1 VESPEVILLDTHA
14 LIWLDT
20 ADRRLGKKT
29 RALVEKEWALNQ
41 VAVSAITFWEAGMLA
56 ERRKIRLAAPV
67 AEWRTRWVDA
77 GLIELPLDGTVLV
90 RSLDLGSLS
99 ADPADRFIAATAL
112 AVHAVLVSADEKILT
127 WQHELARHDAS
138 T

>member
-1 VESPEVILLDTHA
+1 MILLDTHA

>member
-1 VESPEVILLDTHA
+1 MILLDTHA

-29 RALVEKEWALNQ
+29 RALVEKEWTLNQ

-112 AVHAVLVSADEKILT
+112 AVQAVLVSADEKILT
-127 WQHELARHDAS
+127 WPHELARHDAS

>member
-1 VESPEVILLDTHA
+1 MILLDTHA

-41 VAVSAITFWEAGMLA
+41 VAVSAMSFWEAGMLA

-112 AVHAVLVSADEKILT
+112 AVQAVLVSADEKILT
-127 WQHELARHDAS
+127 WPHELARHDAS

>member
-1 VESPEVILLDTHA
+1 MILLDTHA

-29 RALVEKEWALNQ
+29 RALVEREWALNQ

>member
-1 VESPEVILLDTHA
+1 
-14 LIWLDT
+14 
-20 ADRRLGKKT
+20 
-29 RALVEKEWALNQ
+29 
-41 VAVSAITFWEAGMLA
+41 MLA

-112 AVHAVLVSADEKILT
+112 AVQAVLVSADEKILT
-127 WQHELARHDAS
+127 WPHELARHDAS

>member
-1 VESPEVILLDTHA
+1 MILLDTHA

-112 AVHAVLVSADEKILT
+112 AVQAVLVSADEKILT
-127 WQHELARHDAS
+127 WPHELARHDAS

>member
-1 VESPEVILLDTHA
+1 MILLDTHA

-41 VAVSAITFWEAGMLA
+41 VAGSAITFWEAGMLA

>member
-1 VESPEVILLDTHA
+1 MILLDTYA

-29 RALVEKEWALNQ
+29 RALVEREWALNQ